1 MTPSPGNE
9 ATGDTAAEQRRAKK
23 VEQVRAMLA
32 KAAST
37 HHEAEAA
44 TFEAKA
50 LEIMAAYEIEEREL
64 REASGFES
72 EEIDLGHMG
81 NAGTGAASLAIGLAD
96 LFGGAGV
103 RGVSDRRHY
112 AKLHTTPS
120 QRENVDLMLDHLLP
134 QMRNDLSRDRPR
146 SRKSYSVGWA
156 YRVLDR
162 LRSAQ
167 TIVYS
172 QSNALVPTGDA
183 ARIDLYA
190 QLSDQGI
197 RVSTASVKVD
207 GRDYERGDAAGE
219 EADLNQARVA
229 G

>member
-1 MTPSPGNE
+1 MTKTRSN
-9 ATGDTAAEQRRAKK
+9 TEQRRAKK
-23 VEQVRAMLA
+23 VEQVRVMLA

-37 HHEAEAA
+37 EHEAEAE

-50 LEIMAAYEIEEREL
+50 LEIMAEYEIEEREL
-64 REASGFES
+64 RDVSGYAS
-72 EEIDLGHMG
+72 EEIDLGMMG

-103 RGVSDRRHY
+103 RGVVDRKHY

-120 QRENVDLMLDHLLP
+120 QRENVELMLDHLLP

-156 YRVLDR
+156 FRVLER
-162 LRSAQ
+162 LRAAQ
-167 TIVYS
+167 AVVYA

-183 ARIDLYA
+183 ARTDLYA
-190 QLSDQGI
+190 QLNEQGV

-207 GRDYERGDAAGE
+207 GFDYQRGDAAGV
-219 EADLNQARVA
+219 EADLNQARVSS
-229 G
+229 